1 VRVINVDTRSPAEGV
16 TVSGGSDTAVL
27 LAACAHWGVAEAL
40 SRCVGMFAF
49 ALWDLQ
55 TRTLWLARD
64 RLGIKP
70 LYWYADDGSF
80 CFASQPKAI
89 RAGLGTAPEIDRR
102 ALATYLE
109 LGYIPAPHSIHA
121 GMAKLPP
128 GTVMRVDA
136 DGAHPPVAFWDLAE
150 TVRAARAAP
159 FTGSYAEAVG
169 ALDARVRQA
178 VTGRLVSDVPLG
190 AFLSGGVDSSL
201 VVAAMQQEMRRP
213 ARTFSI
219 GFAEGDYNETPAAE
233 AVARHLGTDHTTLT
247 ATPEHA
253 LELVERLAEVYDEP
267 FADSSQLPTLLL
279 SRLTRQHVAVALSG
293 DGGDETFAGY
303 NRYRWLTRIARVR
316 ARLGGP
322 LSRGV
327 AAAAH
332 ALPPSAWRRLVQ
344 LAARGAPPPQAGE
357 QVHKAADVLR
367 AADLPDAYRRTVAQ
381 WRLGTALVPG
391 ARPYPDVVDR
401 AELSLPGAE
410 AMRQMQLW
418 DTAGYLSDDILTKVD
433 RASMAASLEVR
444 VPLLDHRV
452 VAFGW
457 QLPDDFL
464 IDAGGGKRILRDV
477 LARYVPREITD
488 RPKTGFAVP
497 IGAWLRGPLR
507 AWAAA
512 KLDPER
518 LRAQGLIDPETVQKA
533 WREHLSG
540 RANRAA
546 SLWTVLM
553 FQSWYERL

>member
-1 VRVINVDTRSPAEGV
+1 
-16 TVSGGSDTAVL
+16 
-27 LAACAHWGVAEAL
+27 
-40 SRCVGMFAF
+40 
-49 ALWDLQ
+49 
-55 TRTLWLARD
+55 
-64 RLGIKP
+64 
-70 LYWYADDGSF
+70 
-80 CFASQPKAI
+80 
-89 RAGLGTAPEIDRR
+89 
-102 ALATYLE
+102 
-109 LGYIPAPHSIHA
+109 
-121 GMAKLPP
+121 MAKLPP
-128 GTVMRVDA
+128 GTVMRVDG
-136 DGAHPPVAFWDLAE
+136 DGAHTPFAFWDLAE
-150 TVRAARAAP
+150 TVRDARAAP
-159 FTGSYAEAVG
+159 FTGSYAEAVD

-178 VTGRLVSDVPLG
+178 VTDRLVSDVPLG

-201 VVAAMQQEMRRP
+201 VVAAMQQAVRQP

-253 LELVERLAEVYDEP
+253 LELVEQLAEVYDEP

-279 SRLTRQHVAVALSG
+279 SHLTREHVTVALSG

-332 ALPPSAWRRLVQ
+332 AVPPSAWRRVVH

-381 WRLGTALVPG
+381 WPAGTVLVPG

-401 AELSLPGAE
+401 AKLSLPGAE

-464 IDAGGGKRILRDV
+464 IDRGGGKRILRDV

-507 AWAAA
+507 AWAED

-518 LRAQGLIDPETVQKA
+518 LRAQGLIDPEPVQKA

-553 FQSWYERL
+553 FQSWYDRL